1 MSVVRLGDSVEQLA
15 QRQLAFSSARRY
27 REPGQTK
34 TAAGDEFCALYE
46 HEYQKPLAAD
56 AVGRVSATAR
66 ECFTWLANRSE
77 LVALLEHGSQFESE
91 LTLDCRIDGSPVT
104 ATVDLAFRA
113 ANGRLVIIDWKVAAS
128 ETSDYSRQLFVYALA
143 AIRSGHWPGLR
154 ASDIDLYE
162 VNLLRREVRGV
173 AATDE
178 AVDAAEDFIYRS
190 VVEMRAL
197 SSAASAEE
205 LSSLELAGSA
215 MTCTF
220 CSFARPCV
228 SDLAGEGREF
238 EAAAVQGHLL

>member
-1 MSVVRLGDSVEQLA
+1 VKWSYSLHNVMRRCQRQFGYAYIVASHASTGRRREVFVLKQLQSFTAWQGSVIHEVLATELYRDLAAGRRMSVVRLGDSVEQLA

-154 ASDIDLYE
+154 AARGTRC
-162 VNLLRREVRGV
+162 RRHG
-173 AATDE
+173 
-178 AVDAAEDFIYRS
+178 
-190 VVEMRAL
+190 
-197 SSAASAEE
+197 
-205 LSSLELAGSA
+205 
-215 MTCTF
+215 
-220 CSFARPCV
+220 
-228 SDLAGEGREF
+228 
-238 EAAAVQGHLL
+238 

>member
-1 MSVVRLGDSVEQLA
+1 V
-15 QRQLAFSSARRY
+15 
-27 REPGQTK
+27 
-34 TAAGDEFCALYE
+34 
-46 HEYQKPLAAD
+46 
-56 AVGRVSATAR
+56 
-66 ECFTWLANRSE
+66 
-77 LVALLEHGSQFESE
+77 
-91 LTLDCRIDGSPVT
+91 
-104 ATVDLAFRA
+104 
-113 ANGRLVIIDWKVAAS
+113 
-128 ETSDYSRQLFVYALA
+128 
-143 AIRSGHWPGLR
+143 
-154 ASDIDLYE
+154 
-162 VNLLRREVRGV
+162 RREVRGV